1 MVNRVFFIEYIKNE
15 YLSTCEIT
23 QISPALFTRMCQKGK
38 MEQTIREKWTDFK
51 LKKLEARIDRKELSV
66 QTEC

>member
-1 MVNRVFFIEYIKNE
+1 
-15 YLSTCEIT
+15 
-23 QISPALFTRMCQKGK
+23 

-51 LKKLEARIDRKELSV
+51 PKKLEARIDRKELSV

>member
-1 MVNRVFFIEYIKNE
+1 
-15 YLSTCEIT
+15 
-23 QISPALFTRMCQKGK
+23 

-51 LKKLEARIDRKELSV
+51 PKKLKARIDRKELSV